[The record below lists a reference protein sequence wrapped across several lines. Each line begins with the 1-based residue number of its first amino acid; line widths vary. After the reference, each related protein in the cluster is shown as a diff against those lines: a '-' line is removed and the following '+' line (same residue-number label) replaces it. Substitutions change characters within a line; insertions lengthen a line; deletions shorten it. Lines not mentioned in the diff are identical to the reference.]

1 MYYPSGTDPSDPLAP
16 VGADGVTVLTRSTSL
31 SRRIGI
37 AAASAAAPAS
47 TVNMTSFELVAVHS
61 VRRDGCNWSFV
72 VDANMPWPG

>member
-16 VGADGVTVLTRSTSL
+16 VGPDGISVLTRFTSL
-31 SRRIGI
+31 SRRISI
-37 AAASAAAPAS
+37 AAASASA
-47 TVNMTSFELVAVHS
+47 VNMTSFELVAVHS